1 MKHRP
6 EPDIIRLS
14 NISENRFLTGQT
26 EFGVENESSPQ
37 KTFSSL
43 LFSSLLFSS
52 LLFSS
57 LLFSSAARAA
67 GEGSG
72 RGPYVQAD
80 LAYAYEHIT
89 HDYPEPAGAKKGKI
103 STVSDYFRNIRT
115 HSIHPRVS
123 VGYDFGG
130 WRIAADYAR
139 YRKWNDSKY
148 SVSIKEL
155 KENKGENINVAQ
167 YLKTENQENGSFH
180 AVSSLGLSAVYDFKL
195 NDKFKPYIGAR
206 VAYGHIR
213 HQHRSVEQETTIV
226 TTYLQSGKPSPI
238 IRGPTPKPAHQESN
252 SIRRVGL
259 GVIAGVGFDITPNLT
274 LDAGYRYHN
283 WGRLENTRF
292 KTHEASLG
300 VRYRF

>member
-1 MKHRP
+1 M
-6 EPDIIRLS
+6 
-14 NISENRFLTGQT
+14 Q
-26 EFGVENESSPQ
+26 PQ
-37 KTFSSL
+37 KTSL

-67 GEGSG
+67 SEGNG

-80 LAYAYEHIT
+80 LAYAAERIT
-89 HDYPEPAGAKKGKI
+89 HDYPEPTGTGKNKI

-139 YRKWNDSKY
+139 YRKWNDNKY
-148 SVSIKEL
+148 SVNIKKL
-155 KENKGENINVAQ
+155 KNKNKK
-167 YLKTENQENGSFH
+167 KTENQENGSFH

-206 VAYGHIR
+206 VAYGHVR
-213 HQHRSVEQETTIV
+213 HSIDSTKKITA
-226 TTYLQSGKPSPI
+226 SAGGAGSPASYKS
-238 IRGPTPKPAHQESN
+238 TQDAHHQSN

>member
-1 MKHRP
+1 MELICIRP
-6 EPDIIRLS
+6 TK
-14 NISENRFLTGQT
+14 N
-26 EFGVENESSPQ
+26 
-37 KTFSSL
+37 
-43 LFSSLLFSS
+43 FSSLLFSS

-57 LLFSSAARAA
+57 LLFSSAAQAA
-67 GEGSG
+67 GEDHG

-80 LAYAYEHIT
+80 LAYAAERIT
-89 HDYPEPAGAKKGKI
+89 HDYPEPTGTGKNKI

-139 YRKWNDSKY
+139 YRKWNNNKY

-155 KENKGENINVAQ
+155 GRNDNSTSSSNHLNIKTQ
-167 YLKTENQENGSFH
+167 KTEHQENGTFH
-180 AVSSLGLSAVYDFKL
+180 AVSSLGLSTIYDF
-195 NDKFKPYIGAR
+195 DTGSRFKPYIGMR
-206 VAYGHIR
+206 VAYGHVR
-213 HQHRSVEQETTIV
+213 HQVRSVQQETTTV
-226 TTYLQSGKPSPI
+226 TTYPSGGGAPSSVPGAAVGKP
-238 IRGPTPKPAHQESN
+238 AYHESR
-252 SIRRVGL
+252 SISSL
-259 GVIAGVGFDITPNLT
+259 GFGAVAGVGIDVAPGLT
-274 LDAGYRYHN
+274 LDAGYRYHY

>member
-1 MKHRP
+1 MNPARKKP
-6 EPDIIRLS
+6 SL
-14 NISENRFLTGQT
+14 L
-26 EFGVENESSPQ
+26 
-37 KTFSSL
+37 FSSL

-57 LLFSSAARAA
+57 LLFSSAAQAA
-67 GEGSG
+67 SEGNG

-89 HDYPEPAGAKKGKI
+89 HDYPKPTDPSKGKL

-139 YRKWNDSKY
+139 YRKWNNNKY
-148 SVSIKEL
+148 SVNI
-155 KENKGENINVAQ
+155 ENVRIRQDNGNRIDR
-167 YLKTENQENGSFH
+167 KTENQENGSFH

-206 VAYGHIR
+206 VAYGHVR
-213 HQHRSVEQETTIV
+213 HSIDSTKKTIEFLTAPSNV
-226 TTYLQSGKPSPI
+226 PNGASTNYDISPKTQNAHHQSD
-238 IRGPTPKPAHQESN
+238 

-259 GVIAGVGFDITPNLT
+259 GVIAGVGFDITPKLT

>member
-1 MKHRP
+1 MQPAKN
-6 EPDIIRLS
+6 L
-14 NISENRFLTGQT
+14 L
-26 EFGVENESSPQ
+26 
-37 KTFSSL
+37 FSSL

-57 LLFSSAARAA
+57 LLFSSAAQAA
-67 GEGSG
+67 SEDGG

-89 HDYPEPAGAKKGKI
+89 HDYPDAAGANQGKKI

-139 YRKWNDSKY
+139 YRKWNNNKY
-148 SVSIKEL
+148 SVNTK
-155 KENKGENINVAQ
+155 KVGEKNNGNTNVAQ
-167 YLKTENQENGSFH
+167 YLKAENQENGTFH
-180 AVSSLGLSAVYDFKL
+180 AASSLGLSAVYDF
-195 NDKFKPYIGAR
+195 DTGSRFKPYAGVR
-206 VAYGHIR
+206 VAYGHVK
-213 HQHRSVEQETTIV
+213 HQVRSVESETTIV
-226 TTYLQSGKPSPI
+226 LSTPKGVQTPGRHIQ
-238 IRGPTPKPAHQESN
+238 GPTKKPAHHESR
-252 SIRRVGL
+252 SISSL
-259 GVIAGVGFDITPNLT
+259 GFGAVAGVGIDITPNLT

-300 VRYRF
+300 MRYRF

>member
-1 MKHRP
+1 MQPAK
-6 EPDIIRLS
+6 
-14 NISENRFLTGQT
+14 N
-26 EFGVENESSPQ
+26 
-37 KTFSSL
+37 L

-57 LLFSSAARAA
+57 LLFSSAAQAA
-67 GEGSG
+67 SEDGG

-89 HDYPEPAGAKKGKI
+89 RDYPDAAGLEKGKKI

-139 YRKWNDSKY
+139 YRKWNNSKY

-155 KENKGENINVAQ
+155 KNNNKK
-167 YLKTENQENGSFH
+167 KTENQENGSFH

-206 VAYGHIR
+206 VAYGHVR
-213 HQHRSVEQETTIV
+213 HSIDSTKKITAGAGGAGSPVR
-226 TTYLQSGKPSPI
+226 PSYKS
-238 IRGPTPKPAHQESN
+238 TQDAHHQSN

-259 GVIAGVGFDITPNLT
+259 GVIAGVGFDITPKLT
-274 LDAGYRYHN
+274 LDTGYRYHN

>member
-1 MKHRP
+1 MNPARKKP
-6 EPDIIRLS
+6 SLL
-14 NISENRFLTGQT
+14 F
-26 EFGVENESSPQ
+26 SSLL
-37 KTFSSL
+37 FSSL

-57 LLFSSAARAA
+57 LLFSSAAQAA
-67 GEGSG
+67 GEDGG

-89 HDYPEPAGAKKGKI
+89 HDYPEPTGAKKGTTI

-139 YRKWNDSKY
+139 YRKWNNNKY
-148 SVSIKEL
+148 SVNIKEL
-155 KENKGENINVAQ
+155 ERNGNENSGGKLNIQ
-167 YLKTENQENGSFH
+167 TQKTEHQENGTFH
-180 AVSSLGLSAVYDFKL
+180 AASSLGLSTIYDF
-195 NDKFKPYIGAR
+195 DTGSRFKPYIGMR
-206 VAYGHIR
+206 VAYGHVR
-213 HQHRSVEQETTIV
+213 HQVRSVQQETIAV
-226 TTYLQSGKPSPI
+226 TTYSKEQNVAPSVTTG
-238 IRGPTPKPAHQESN
+238 GPTKKPAHHESR
-252 SIRRVGL
+252 SISSL
-259 GVIAGVGFDITPNLT
+259 GFGAVAGVGIDITPKLT

>member
-1 MKHRP
+1 M
-6 EPDIIRLS
+6 
-14 NISENRFLTGQT
+14 Q
-26 EFGVENESSPQ
+26 PQ
-37 KTFSSL
+37 KT
-43 LFSSLLFSS
+43 S

-57 LLFSSAARAA
+57 LLFSSAAQAA
-67 GEGSG
+67 SEGNG

-89 HDYPEPAGAKKGKI
+89 RDYPDAAGLEKGKKI

-139 YRKWNDSKY
+139 YRKWNNNKY
-148 SVSIKEL
+148 SVSIKKL
-155 KENKGENINVAQ
+155 RSRYNK
-167 YLKTENQENGSFH
+167 KTENQENGTFH

-206 VAYGHIR
+206 VAYGHVR
-213 HQHRSVEQETTIV
+213 HSIDSTKKTTGFL
-226 TTYLQSGKPSPI
+226 TTAGARGAAPTVYSPYKN
-238 IRGPTPKPAHQESN
+238 TQDAHQESN

-259 GVIAGVGFDITPNLT
+259 GVIAGVGFDITPKLT

-300 VRYRF
+300 MRYRF

>member
-1 MKHRP
+1 MHTVDKK
-6 EPDIIRLS
+6 L
-14 NISENRFLTGQT
+14 L
-26 EFGVENESSPQ
+26 
-37 KTFSSL
+37 FSSL

-67 GEGSG
+67 GEDHG

-89 HDYPEPAGAKKGKI
+89 RDYPEATGANQGKI
-103 STVSDYFRNIRT
+103 STVSDYFKNIRT

-139 YRKWNDSKY
+139 YRKWNNNKY
-148 SVSIKEL
+148 SVNIKEL
-155 KENKGENINVAQ
+155 ERNENKNSGNHLNIKTQ
-167 YLKTENQENGSFH
+167 KTEHQENGTFH
-180 AVSSLGLSAVYDFKL
+180 AVSSLGLSTIYDF
-195 NDKFKPYIGAR
+195 DTGSRFKPYIGMR
-206 VAYGHIR
+206 VAYGHVR
-213 HQHRSVEQETTIV
+213 HQVRSVQQETEIV
-226 TTYLQSGKPSPI
+226 TTYPESGAPSPVPGAAVGKP
-238 IRGPTPKPAHQESN
+238 AYHESR
-252 SIRRVGL
+252 SISSL
-259 GVIAGVGFDITPNLT
+259 GFGAVAGVGIDITPKLT

>member
-1 MKHRP
+1 MQPAK
-6 EPDIIRLS
+6 
-14 NISENRFLTGQT
+14 N
-26 EFGVENESSPQ
+26 
-37 KTFSSL
+37 
-43 LFSSLLFSS
+43 LLFSS

-57 LLFSSAARAA
+57 LLFSSAAQAA
-67 GEGSG
+67 SEGNG

-89 HDYPEPAGAKKGKI
+89 RDYPDAAGANKGKI

-139 YRKWNDSKY
+139 YRKWNNSKY
-148 SVSIKEL
+148 SVNTKNLRTHES
-155 KENKGENINVAQ
+155 NGNRQ
-167 YLKTENQENGSFH
+167 DLKTENQENGTFH
-180 AVSSLGLSAVYDFKL
+180 AVSSLGLSAVYDF
-195 NDKFKPYIGAR
+195 DTGSRFKPYAGVR
-206 VAYGHIR
+206 VAYGHVK
-213 HQHRSVEQETTIV
+213 HQVRSVESETTIV
-226 TTYLQSGKPSPI
+226 LSKMKDVTKPGEI
-238 IRGPTPKPAHQESN
+238 IKGPTHQPAYHESR
-252 SIRRVGL
+252 SISSL
-259 GVIAGVGFDITPNLT
+259 GFGAMAGVGIDVAPGLT

>member
-1 MKHRP
+1 MNPARKKP
-6 EPDIIRLS
+6 
-14 NISENRFLTGQT
+14 
-26 EFGVENESSPQ
+26 
-37 KTFSSL
+37 SL

-57 LLFSSAARAA
+57 LLFPSAAQAA
-67 GEGSG
+67 SEGNG

-89 HDYPEPAGAKKGKI
+89 HDYPKPTGAKKGTTI

-115 HSIHPRVS
+115 HSVHPRVS

-139 YRKWNDSKY
+139 YRKWNNNKY
-148 SVSIKEL
+148 SVNI
-155 KENKGENINVAQ
+155 ENVQIREDNGNRIDR
-167 YLKTENQENGSFH
+167 KTENQENGSFH

-206 VAYGHIR
+206 VAYGHVR
-213 HQHRSVEQETTIV
+213 HSIDSTKKTIEFLTAAGARGAAPTV
-226 TTYLQSGKPSPI
+226 YSPYKN
-238 IRGPTPKPAHQESN
+238 TQDAHQESN

-259 GVIAGVGFDITPNLT
+259 GVIAGVGFDITPKLT
-274 LDAGYRYHN
+274 LDTGYRYHY

-300 VRYRF
+300 MRYRF

>member
-1 MKHRP
+1 MQPAK
-6 EPDIIRLS
+6 
-14 NISENRFLTGQT
+14 N
-26 EFGVENESSPQ
+26 
-37 KTFSSL
+37 L
-43 LFSSLLFSS
+43 LFSSLLFP
-52 LLFSS
+52 
-57 LLFSSAARAA
+57 SAAQAA
-67 GEGSG
+67 SEDGG

-89 HDYPEPAGAKKGKI
+89 RDYPEATGANQGKKI

-139 YRKWNDSKY
+139 YRKWNDNKY
-148 SVSIKEL
+148 SVDIKEL
-155 KENKGENINVAQ
+155 ENKNKNKRD
-167 YLKTENQENGSFH
+167 LKTENQENGSFH

-206 VAYGHIR
+206 VAYGHVR
-213 HQHRSVEQETTIV
+213 HSIDSTKKTAKIL
-226 TTYLQSGKPSPI
+226 TSSYGNGKP
-238 IRGPTPKPAHQESN
+238 TVYTEENTQNAHRESD

-259 GVIAGVGFDITPNLT
+259 GVIAGVGFGITPKLT

>member
-1 MKHRP
+1 
-6 EPDIIRLS
+6 
-14 NISENRFLTGQT
+14 
-26 EFGVENESSPQ
+26 
-37 KTFSSL
+37 
-43 LFSSLLFSS
+43 
-52 LLFSS
+52 FSS
-57 LLFSSAARAA
+57 LLFSSAAQAA
-67 GEGSG
+67 SEDGG

-80 LAYAYEHIT
+80 LAYAAERIT
-89 HDYPEPAGAKKGKI
+89 HDYPEPTGAKKGKI

-139 YRKWNDSKY
+139 YRKWNNSKY

-155 KENKGENINVAQ
+155 GNKNKK
-167 YLKTENQENGSFH
+167 KTENQENGSFH

-206 VAYGHIR
+206 VAYGHVR
-213 HQHRSVEQETTIV
+213 HSIDSTKKITASARGAESTVR
-226 TTYLQSGKPSPI
+226 PSYKS
-238 IRGPTPKPAHQESN
+238 TQDAHHQSN

>member
-1 MKHRP
+1 MNPARKKP
-6 EPDIIRLS
+6 
-14 NISENRFLTGQT
+14 
-26 EFGVENESSPQ
+26 
-37 KTFSSL
+37 SL

-52 LLFSS
+52 LLFP
-57 LLFSSAARAA
+57 SAAQAA
-67 GEGSG
+67 SEDGG

-80 LAYAYEHIT
+80 LAYAAERIT
-89 HDYPEPAGAKKGKI
+89 HDYPEPTGAKKGTTI

-139 YRKWNDSKY
+139 YRKWNNSKY

-155 KENKGENINVAQ
+155 KNNNKKKK
-167 YLKTENQENGSFH
+167 KTENQENGSFH

-206 VAYGHIR
+206 VAYGHVR
-213 HQHRSVEQETTIV
+213 HSISTKKTTEFL
-226 TTYLQSGKPSPI
+226 TTAGSP
-238 IRGPTPKPAHQESN
+238 GVVPGGYKVSTTPGAHQESN

>member
-1 MKHRP
+1 
-6 EPDIIRLS
+6 
-14 NISENRFLTGQT
+14 
-26 EFGVENESSPQ
+26 
-37 KTFSSL
+37 
-43 LFSSLLFSS
+43 
-52 LLFSS
+52 
-57 LLFSSAARAA
+57 
-67 GEGSG
+67 
-72 RGPYVQAD
+72 
-80 LAYAYEHIT
+80 LAYAAERIT
-89 HDYPEPAGAKKGKI
+89 HDYPEPTGAKKGTTI

-139 YRKWNDSKY
+139 YRKWNNSKY

-155 KENKGENINVAQ
+155 KNNNKKKKK
-167 YLKTENQENGSFH
+167 KTENQENGSFH

-206 VAYGHIR
+206 VAYGHVR
-213 HQHRSVEQETTIV
+213 HSISTKKTTEFL
-226 TTYLQSGKPSPI
+226 TTAGSP
-238 IRGPTPKPAHQESN
+238 GVVPGGYKVSTTPGTHQESN

>member
-1 MKHRP
+1 MQPAK
-6 EPDIIRLS
+6 
-14 NISENRFLTGQT
+14 N
-26 EFGVENESSPQ
+26 
-37 KTFSSL
+37 
-43 LFSSLLFSS
+43 

-57 LLFSSAARAA
+57 LLFSSAAQAA
-67 GEGSG
+67 SEDGG

-89 HDYPEPAGAKKGKI
+89 RDYPDAAGANQGKKI

-139 YRKWNDSKY
+139 YRKWNDNKY
-148 SVSIKEL
+148 SVDIKEL
-155 KENKGENINVAQ
+155 ENKNKNKRD
-167 YLKTENQENGSFH
+167 LKTENQENGSFH

-206 VAYGHIR
+206 VAYGHVR
-213 HQHRSVEQETTIV
+213 HSIDSTKKTAKIL
-226 TTYLQSGKPSPI
+226 TSSYGNGKP
-238 IRGPTPKPAHQESN
+238 TVYTEENTQNAHRESD

-259 GVIAGVGFDITPNLT
+259 GVIAGV
-274 LDAGYRYHN
+274 
-283 WGRLENTRF
+283 
-292 KTHEASLG
+292 
-300 VRYRF
+300 

>member
-1 MKHRP
+1 
-6 EPDIIRLS
+6 
-14 NISENRFLTGQT
+14 
-26 EFGVENESSPQ
+26 
-37 KTFSSL
+37 
-43 LFSSLLFSS
+43 
-52 LLFSS
+52 LFSS
-57 LLFSSAARAA
+57 LLFSSAAQAA
-67 GEGSG
+67 SEDGG

-80 LAYAYEHIT
+80 LAYAAERIT
-89 HDYPEPAGAKKGKI
+89 HDYPEPTGTKKDKI

-139 YRKWNDSKY
+139 YRKWNNSKY

-155 KENKGENINVAQ
+155 KSKSKRE
-167 YLKTENQENGSFH
+167 LKTVNQENGTFH

-206 VAYGHIR
+206 VAYGHVR
-213 HQHRSVEQETTIV
+213 HSISTKKTTEFL
-226 TTYLQSGKPSPI
+226 TTASTPDAVSGAYKVS
-238 IRGPTPKPAHQESN
+238 RTPGAHQESN

-300 VRYRF
+300 MRYRF

>member
-1 MKHRP
+1 MRSTK
-6 EPDIIRLS
+6 
-14 NISENRFLTGQT
+14 NF
-26 EFGVENESSPQ
+26 SSLL
-37 KTFSSL
+37 FSSL

-67 GEGSG
+67 GEDHG

-89 HDYPEPAGAKKGKI
+89 RDYPKPTDPSKGKI

-139 YRKWNDSKY
+139 YRKWNNNKY
-148 SVSIKEL
+148 SVNTKLVKIGGDERL
-155 KENKGENINVAQ
+155 RNEQ
-167 YLKTENQENGSFH
+167 TLKTEHQENGTFH
-180 AVSSLGLSAVYDFKL
+180 AVSSLGLSTIYDF
-195 NDKFKPYIGAR
+195 DTGSRFKPYIGMR
-206 VAYGHIR
+206 VAYGHVR
-213 HQHRSVEQETTIV
+213 HGIDSTKKITGTLTAYPNDADAAATVYPDGHPQKN
-226 TTYLQSGKPSPI
+226 TYQK
-238 IRGPTPKPAHQESN
+238 SN
-252 SIRRVGL
+252 SSRRL
-259 GVIAGVGFDITPNLT
+259 GFGAMAGVGIDVAPGLT

>member
-1 MKHRP
+1 MQPAK
-6 EPDIIRLS
+6 
-14 NISENRFLTGQT
+14 N
-26 EFGVENESSPQ
+26 
-37 KTFSSL
+37 
-43 LFSSLLFSS
+43 LLFSS

-57 LLFSSAARAA
+57 LLFSSAAQAA
-67 GEGSG
+67 GEGNG

-80 LAYAYEHIT
+80 LAYAAERIT
-89 HDYPEPAGAKKGKI
+89 HDYPEPTGAKKAQL

-139 YRKWNDSKY
+139 YRKWNNSKY
-148 SVSIKEL
+148 SVNTKNLRTHES
-155 KENKGENINVAQ
+155 NGNRQ
-167 YLKTENQENGSFH
+167 DLKTENQENGTFH
-180 AVSSLGLSAVYDFKL
+180 AVSSLGLSAVYDF
-195 NDKFKPYIGAR
+195 DTGSRFKPYAGVR
-206 VAYGHIR
+206 VAYGHVK
-213 HQHRSVEQETTIV
+213 HQVRSVEKETTFV
-226 TTYLQSGKPSPI
+226 LSKT
-238 IRGPTPKPAHQESN
+238 
-252 SIRRVGL
+252 L
-259 GVIAGVGFDITPNLT
+259 GVKKPGIIKDAPTRKLPHHESRSISSLGFGAVAGVGIDITPKLT